1 MYVIIIPEVEQQTQ
15 TEEAE
20 LLPDVFGPFETIYEA
35 MGQAI
40 DLIRQ
45 RYDDEPEFS
54 FYGFGEH
61 YENYKMLVRDKAE
74 TYLGATINKVG

>member
-1 MYVIIIPEVEQQTQ
+1 MYVVIIPGILQLTPQG
-15 TEEAE
+15 EEE
-20 LLPDVFGPFETIYEA
+20 LPDVFGPFETIYEA